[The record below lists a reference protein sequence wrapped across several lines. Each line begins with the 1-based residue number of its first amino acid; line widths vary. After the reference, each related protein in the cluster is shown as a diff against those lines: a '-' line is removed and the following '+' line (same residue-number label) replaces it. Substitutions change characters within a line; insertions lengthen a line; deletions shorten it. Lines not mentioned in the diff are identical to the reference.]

1 MEEGIPGETSKWIS
15 EGIFDHF
22 VKKFSGGILE
32 RIHGGISDR
41 IQVGKPEEI
50 SWKIAAEIPKL
61 IVIFWNI

>member
-1 MEEGIPGETSKWIS
+1 MPGETFKWIS
-15 EGIFDHF
+15 EGFFFYYF